1 MIKSLYYRLTCH
13 CVTMNPKKE
22 SIKSVEHE
30 LETLLLIAWMP
41 CLLHHHQHTSRDTP
55 AGKKEEI
62 VRWWDGSINSP
73 RNAIQNITLHMIQIG
88 RTNTRKLWGEGDL
101 YYATAGQKLSFAI
114 KKRKRKQ
121 TFVFLF
127 FPSSWP
133 KAYLLIS
140 SPGDNGD
147 NENVERTS
155 VYTLCPAINIC
166 LGVW

>member
-1 MIKSLYYRLTCH
+1 MSTTLRDLKQQCFIFNMIKSLYYRLTCH

-101 YYATAGQKLSFAI
+101 YYATAGQKLPFAI
-114 KKRKRKQ
+114 KKRKRKKP
-121 TFVFLF
+121 LF
-127 FPSSWP
+127 SS
-133 KAYLLIS
+133 LL
-140 SPGDNGD
+140 
-147 NENVERTS
+147 R
-155 VYTLCPAINIC
+155 L
-166 LGVW
+166 LGQKHIF